1 MSKQTETLLVMNAKL
16 GSLVTADKTP
26 EKDALQLRKQAAA
39 RQRAA
44 LVEQMRALK
53 VEEED
58 NISSFDEGSNFMVP
72 GKPVDPRG
80 QARSIRPMLS
90 IGLTLFFK
98 MLQ

>member
-1 MSKQTETLLVMNAKL
+1 MSNQTETLLVMNAKL
-16 GSLVTADKTP
+16 DSLVTADKTP

-53 VEEED
+53 VEED

-72 GKPVDPRG
+72 GKPRRTRG